1 MHRTVHKLVHHCADN
16 GDDDDDGDGDD
27 DDDDG
32 DDDDFHLMAG
42 PMTKEGGWLD
52 QNHDDLSP
60 NGWVE
65 DKGYKEEKAK
75 DTNDAERSQE

>member
-16 GDDDDDGDGDD
+16 GDDDDD
-27 DDDDG
+27 
-32 DDDDFHLMAG
+32 DFHLMAG
-42 PMTKEGGWLD
+42 PMTKEGGGLN
-52 QNHDDLSP
+52 QNLDDLSP

-75 DTNDAERSQE
+75 DTNDAECSQE